1 MENSGVELSAKFAL
15 MPNCLGH
22 CGTDWFAGVFARYLA
37 GKAGGE
43 DLKAELKQFTAH
55 YGYLKLIGDCNKRDA
70 FDEKVVE
77 AMWLGNELLENVGKK
92 DLQKLILG
100 RFVDA
105 GMQKQRARKLVEN
118 MPENAVPH
126 HSFHVLY
133 IGSISGK
140 LMPSLVNAERCL
152 IRSGRVIAAQ
162 GGHAELECWGLTGR
176 RLEESL
182 LSVNG
187 IRPERAPVKGERMAL
202 HWGMA
207 AARISEEQEKALI
220 SYTKRNLEAVRKLT
234 GAAGA
239 LGATYP
245 TNL

>member
-1 MENSGVELSAKFAL
+1 MENAGLELSAKFAL

-22 CGTDWFAGVFARYLA
+22 CGTDWFAGVFGRYLA
-37 GKAGGE
+37 GKAKNGE
-43 DLKAELKQFTAH
+43 LKAELEQFTAH
-55 YGYLKLIGDCNKRDA
+55 HSYLKLIGDCNRRDA

-92 DLQKLILG
+92 DLQKMMLT
-100 RFVDA
+100 RFVNA
-105 GMQKQRARKLVEN
+105 GMQKERAKKLAEN
-118 MPENAVPH
+118 VPEGAVPH

-133 IGSISGK
+133 VGSISGK
-140 LMPSLVNAERCL
+140 IMPTLLNAEKCL
-152 IRSGRVIAAQ
+152 IRSGRVIAVQ
-162 GGHAELECWGLTGR
+162 GSHAELECWSLTGR

-187 IRPERAPVKGERMAL
+187 IRPERALEKGEKVAL

-207 AARISEEQEKALI
+207 CTKISEQQEKALI
-220 SYTKRNLEAVRKLT
+220 TYTKRNLEAVRTLSRAVDAV
-234 GAAGA
+234 GS
-239 LGATYP
+239 TYS